1 MKKSIGLT
9 ADLSTF
15 NTTLP
20 QTRHLNYFMNTNPQ
34 RFAKGGDVNQGIPNY
49 PNPNVTSG
57 FLPMALGFAPGG
69 EVKEKDTVTKVY
81 DFVFGYFKNVLG
93 MDDDEAKE
101 KTEETINNST
111 EEEIQDIVQK
121 IPSGPS
127 QEVFDR
133 EEEIKGLETPRKP
146 LTPIDTVTP
155 TEPITTRSDRQ
166 GAFDNVPMQPLPKIS
181 TEQQQREF
189 QDSQKPMGPIPQMT
203 PPNDGGITTIDPE
216 KSEPKSTNPFDVN
229 GDGMVTFA
237 DLAEAIRLG
246 MGTKF
251 IQELRQ
257 FLEGFKGEEKPDRVE
272 VPEQDGP
279 VDTIPSPV
287 DPKPKEELPK
297 IKEDN
302 KKIKPKLKIK
312 PPRDNDGIAG
322 VPPKG
327 AVDVTG
333 KQTLTKEDQDTLKK
347 GADLASGG
355 DGGIKNAKNKKDV
368 PSWALPMMS
377 AGFAMMASKS
387 PYFMQALGE
396 AGQAGVET
404 YSAQKTAE
412 EDKLDKEAT
421 REQSKAMAAYYRG
434 EGRQGA
440 GTMKIINGVYHKLNP
455 QTNEFDPMT
464 LKGGAP
470 AKVTISRQ
478 DAIDYLMTNDPN
490 FAMGTYEYKQEAIQK
505 HMDIYNETNNQIIEK
520 NKEEGGG
527 FSIFDIPKKFGDF
540 LEGFQNAKDGGIVSI
555 RR

>member
-9 ADLSTF
+9 ADISTF
-15 NTTLP
+15 NTNLP
-20 QTRHLNYFMNTNPQ
+20 QTRHLNYFMGTNP
-34 RFAKGGDVNQGIPNY
+34 RRYANGGDVNQGIPNY

-216 KSEPKSTNPFDVN
+216 KSKPKSTNPFDVN

-434 EGRQGA
+434 EGKQGA

>member
-9 ADLSTF
+9 ADISTF

-20 QTRHLNYFMNTNPQ
+20 QTRHLNYFMGTNP
-34 RFAKGGDVNQGIPNY
+34 RRYANGGDVNQGIPNY

-133 EEEIKGLETPRKP
+133 EEEIIGLETPRKP
-146 LTPIDTVTP
+146 VTPTDTVTATP
-155 TEPITTRSDRQ
+155 EPITTRSDRQ

-412 EDKLDKEAT
+412 EDKLDKESL
-421 REQSKAMAAYYRG
+421 RNLQKAQADSYTNKVSGTPFVHSSGYLYRYRG
-434 EGRQGA
+434 DQAIPLLDEKGQ
-440 GTMKIINGVYHKLNP
+440 KIRSIP
-455 QTNEFDPMT
+455 T
-464 LKGGAP
+464 
-470 AKVTISRQ
+470 
-478 DAIDYLMTNDPN
+478 DAEIIKSLTTE
-490 FAMGTYEYKQEAIQK
+490 MGIQFTSLS
-505 HMDIYNETNNQIIEK
+505 DVQQRELIEK
-520 NKEEGGG
+520 RKNLLLGQIQTSLSNTEGGD
-527 FSIFDIPKKFGDF
+527 SGDGSF
-540 LEGFQNAKDGGIVSI
+540 WKDKIDGILKYIEGVQNAKDGGIITI